1 MAKINQIIQ
10 TQGYELIRNKTGE
23 IIIIELFNQSA
34 LTYDEDLDATVYV
47 ERFISVSH
55 DEMPVINISLANG
68 TFDSFKQT
76 NHDGKYIFNIDFY
89 VNAISETDVNGNV
102 IEADVS
108 ANFKLQKLMGV
119 VKSIIMN
126 PIYRTLDFAPPFII
140 GRTIDEM
147 NIQDPNKFQE
157 ATSSVMGRL
166 IMTVKCVETLELI
179 TPILLQQNN
188 TNVKLALTDKGF
200 RYDFIN

>member
-10 TQGYELIRNKTGE
+10 PQGYELIRNRMGE
-23 IIIIELFNQSA
+23 IITIELFNQSA

-89 VNAISETDVNGNV
+89 VNAISEENQN
-102 IEADVS
+102 ADVL

-119 VKSIIMN
+119 VKSILMN

-166 IMTVKCVETLELI
+166 IMTAKCVETLELI

-188 TNVKLALTDKGF
+188 TNVKLALTNKGF